1 MIVYITKENNLIKI
15 TNSPRTEEEKE
26 YTELLYTIDNYN
38 EDLKNIYNS
47 LRPFIC
53 LWKNNEQYYK
63 FCPEVL
69 SYFEEKNY
77 LTNSS
82 QDIEFIYI
90 YEEDIVN
97 FINTYINIIKF
108 LNTLGFSFNIEEEN
122 SLLITERQNIKYDCD
137 VINYLEDRFG
147 KDLIELANRYKNLSA
162 EKKNFLHNFSKFNTR
177 DKKLEFINQEL
188 QKFGDYTN
196 LLEFI
201 PKWYRLSLKLFGT
214 YDENTNI
221 EEESLEF
228 KNQTELGYKEDNTDI
243 ESIIKNKMFSSFD
256 LGKVYS
262 GNIIKEKVQD
272 IYDHCGLKKTAK
284 INDIFK
290 YFRVVKVNLNQE
302 SSYRISTRRGI

>member
-1 MIVYITKENNLIKI
+1 MVVYITKENNLIKI

-26 YTELLYTIDNYN
+26 YTELLYTIDDYN
-38 EDLKNIYNS
+38 EDLKNIYDS
-47 LRPFIC
+47 L
-53 LWKNNEQYYK
+53 
-63 FCPEVL
+63 VL
-69 SYFEEKNY
+69 LKKMENREDKMPLSIKTLFLIVKEKNY

-82 QDIEFIYI
+82 QDTEFVYI

-108 LNTLGFSFNIEEEN
+108 LNTLGFSFDIREE
-122 SLLITERQNIKYDCD
+122 SDLLIIERQNIKYDCD